1 VRGEIQVPKS
11 PEEAMAAA
19 SPSAF
24 AKTLK
29 SFCDELRLTFPELGA
44 PVDRAA
50 TVTATH
56 YWHMWHK
63 HLDILVGRDIDA
75 LFSVKQGFVISAVR
89 MTPALWSEISGNT
102 QKAIWRY
109 LRTLSLEAA
118 MEISMDAMTPEQMQA
133 LMDIMTAERMEAG
146 GAEAEAAQAELFEET
161 MGHLNPLMEKLKG
174 MMGGFMD
181 GVDLKDFPMPEIPEH
196 LKRGKIARLAEQ
208 LSKQFKPEEFGIDPS
223 MLEGDNVE
231 EVLKRLAELYKRDPS
246 MIMTGAKRMAEKI
259 KQQVLGGSLKRE
271 ELLAEAKEFV
281 ELFKSH
287 PLFKEAIG
295 KFEGLLG
302 ENGLMSMFNGGGGNA
317 PSERLRATQ
326 ERLRR
331 KIEARKAAGRK

>member
-1 VRGEIQVPKS
+1 
-11 PEEAMAAA
+11 MAT
-19 SPSAF
+19 SAY

-29 SFCDELRLTFPELGA
+29 SFCDELRLTFPELTT
-44 PVDRAA
+44 VTDRAA
-50 TVTATH
+50 LVSAAQ

-63 HLDILVGRDIDA
+63 HLDILLEKNTDG
-75 LFSVKQGFVISAVR
+75 LFGAKSGFLIGAVR
-89 MTPALWSEISGNT
+89 MTPALWGEISENT

-109 LRTLSLEAA
+109 LRTLTLEAVIETPTV
-118 MEISMDAMTPEQMQA
+118 MEGLAPEQMQA
-133 LMDIMTAERMEAG
+133 LMDIMTAERLEAG
-146 GAEAEAAQAELFEET
+146 GDEAEAAQKELFEET

-181 GVDLKDFPMPEIPEH
+181 GVDLKDIPMPEIPEH

-208 LSKQFKPEEFGIDPS
+208 LAKQFKPEEFGIDPA

-231 EVLKRLAELYKRDPS
+231 DVLKRLAEIYNRDPT
-246 MIMTGAKRMAEKI
+246 MIMAGAKRMAEKI

-281 ELFKSH
+281 ALFKEH
-287 PLFKEAIG
+287 PLFKEAIA

-302 ENGLMSMFNGGGGNA
+302 ENGLASMFNGSGNA

-326 ERLRR
+326 ERLR
-331 KIEARKAAGRK
+331 KKLEARKAAAAGRK